1 MISYC
6 HKNQENAFRL
16 RDALKA
22 AGIPYWIDVEK
33 MSGSIEEAMDV
44 AVRGAAVV
52 LVCFSQS
59 YKDSPQCQS
68 EALIA
73 RQLKKMIVPVR
84 VQTGYEYDGWLR
96 TVLIGLLYYDIT
108 QSQGALDELVRQ
120 LKNSLVK
127 LGLGPLDAA
136 AAPAAPS
143 ASGSHA
149 QAKEAALATLNVE
162 QVQQL
167 LAKNGLSHL
176 KERYPPKCL
185 LCLLLL
191 LLVLLPM

>member
-6 HKNQENAFRL
+6 HKNKENAFKL

-22 AGIPYWIDVEK
+22 VGIPYWIDVEK
-33 MSGSIEEAMDV
+33 MKGSIEEAMDV

-59 YKDSPQCQS
+59 YKDSQQCQS

-73 RQLKKMIVPVR
+73 RQLKKIIVPVR
-84 VQTGYEYDGWLR
+84 VQSGYDYDGWLR

-108 QSQGALDELVRQ
+108 QSQGALDELVKQ
-120 LKNSLVK
+120 LKKSLEK
-127 LGLGPLDAA
+127 MGPLDVMTAET
-136 AAPAAPS
+136 S
-143 ASGSHA
+143 QTVASGSHA
-149 QAKEAALATLNVE
+149 QAQEQLAALKVE

-167 LAKNGLSHL
+167 LEKNGLSNL
-176 KERYPPKCL
+176 KEMYHVML
-185 LCLLLL
+185 LYS
-191 LLVLLPM
+191 VNRISI